1 MKKILVLIMVFLG
14 IEVNAQNISG
24 IITDEKN
31 EPVAFASVALLQAND
46 SSFVTG
52 ATTDMDGRFEISA
65 DPGDKLPKVS
75 YVGYATQIL
84 KPAQNMSIVLK
95 ERGVTIGDV
104 VITGNRPVY
113 KMKEGSLV
121 APVENTVLGKLGYAP
136 DVLAQL
142 PLISKNS
149 GGYQVIGRGKPQ
161 ESHWRGAWWAGFDEL
176 EA

>member
-65 DPGDKLPKVS
+65 DPDDKLLKVS

-84 KPAQNMSIVLK
+84 
-95 ERGVTIGDV
+95 T
-104 VITGNRPVY
+104 
-113 KMKEGSLV
+113 
-121 APVENTVLGKLGYAP
+121 
-136 DVLAQL
+136 
-142 PLISKNS
+142 
-149 GGYQVIGRGKPQ
+149 
-161 ESHWRGAWWAGFDEL
+161 
-176 EA
+176 